1 MEKNETNKGINC
13 IQRFDKTNNL
23 TNFFLMDVSHRYDL
37 EQITCV
43 NKEVEKYNRR
53 IQKHMKVFEN
63 TEVIKVDLDRRD
75 FTKHGQHMNAKGK
88 DLMAKRIAAAIK
100 RTLNVSKKTPISM
113 KWKQDP
119 SKENPGL
126 GEGKMELEKEEIQS
140 KTRMT
145 VSQWKIIIVEG
156 KSQGRKG
163 GENETKTPC
172 AY

>member
-1 MEKNETNKGINC
+1 
-13 IQRFDKTNNL
+13 
-23 TNFFLMDVSHRYDL
+23 
-37 EQITCV
+37 
-43 NKEVEKYNRR
+43 
-53 IQKHMKVFEN
+53 
-63 TEVIKVDLDRRD
+63 
-75 FTKHGQHMNAKGK
+75 
-88 DLMAKRIAAAIK
+88 
-100 RTLNVSKKTPISM
+100 M